1 MTRRGTLHDGS
12 VTNFRAHHLP
22 SHTMTL
28 VTRLSR
34 LTATVLLAVTPLAMH
49 AQSHPLAGKWT
60 IEYAGGM
67 RIENDTPTPI
77 MAKALLTITVAGDSL
92 VATLLMEPNPNLP
105 PRPEA
110 RFAALKTAGS
120 EVVFMQRS
128 EARLNMNGE
137 EQVATAV
144 STWTLKA
151 DGETMSGTIGRRIEG
166 MDLPMPPAQ
175 PVTGRRNP

>member
-1 MTRRGTLHDGS
+1 MIRI
-12 VTNFRAHHLP
+12 
-22 SHTMTL
+22 
-28 VTRLSR
+28 TRLP
-34 LTATVLLAVTPLAMH
+34 LLAAALLAFAPVAAP
-49 AQSHPLAGKWT
+49 AQDSPLAGKWT

-77 MAKALLTITVAGDSL
+77 MAKALLTITVVGDSL
-92 VATLLMEPNPNLP
+92 VATLAMEPNPNLP

-110 RFAALKTAGS
+110 RFAALKVAGN
-120 EVVFMQRS
+120 EVVFTQRS

-137 EQVATAV
+137 EQIATAI

-151 DGETMSGTIGRRIEG
+151 EGDAMSGTLGRRIDG

-175 PVTGRRNP
+175 PVKGARTP